1 MLYQAWE
8 RQRCVESEKGMME
21 QKRLGNTEP
30 NAVVELVKT
39 LNNFNWKQAFIWS
52 LENNNFVFLQ
62 SAVAEFAKKFKLYA
76 FQEKIEFNAYIFHH
90 EKLQIK
96 QNNIQVLWLHISGIA
111 DLVCV
116 SEAHTQSS
124 AITCFFVLLLTFF
137 QLFSERSCSSIKLNL
152 RSSLWD
158 IHIDKVKVCN
168 EQATLNALLFLPN
181 SNIAAMKYSKE
192 KHLGLFSYDT
202 FIVNLS
208 TCFNHFESKVQE

>member
-1 MLYQAWE
+1 LLYQAWE

-111 DLVCV
+111 DLDNLYV
-116 SEAHTQSS
+116 SWQDLKSFQNVFVV
-124 AITCFFVLLLTFF
+124 ITCGENFHSDT
-137 QLFSERSCSSIKLNL
+137 
-152 RSSLWD
+152 
-158 IHIDKVKVCN
+158 
-168 EQATLNALLFLPN
+168 LPN
-181 SNIAAMKYSKE
+181 
-192 KHLGLFSYDT
+192 FP
-202 FIVNLS
+202 
-208 TCFNHFESKVQE
+208 

>member
-1 MLYQAWE
+1 MLNPYH
-8 RQRCVESEKGMME
+8 
-21 QKRLGNTEP
+21 
-30 NAVVELVKT
+30 
-39 LNNFNWKQAFIWS
+39 LNFFYY
-52 LENNNFVFLQ
+52 FLIFP
-62 SAVAEFAKKFKLYA
+62 SRICDVRMLWFAEFWHVLLLHSLFL
-76 FQEKIEFNAYIFHH
+76 
-90 EKLQIK
+90 L
-96 QNNIQVLWLHISGIA
+96 QVLSILLTILRRLFA
-111 DLVCV
+111 LVCV